1 MLNLFE
7 VVDSQVPNTEN
18 IIVELING
26 KKAYRLVKEG
36 EDLAKQKVL
45 KGRKVKFDII
55 KQSISTRN
63 ITIVSISEGPDL
75 VFQSLKDIGEENNIV
90 EIINGEVLELNDE
103 TIIIFKPTSTIIL
116 YFTILYFI

>member
-116 YFTILYFI
+116 YFTLL

>member
-116 YFTILYFI
+116 YFTLLNFI

>member
-116 YFTILYFI
+116 YFTLLYFI

>member
-7 VVDSQVPNTEN
+7 VVDIQVPNTEN

-103 TIIIFKPTSTIIL
+103 TVIIFKPISTIIL
-116 YFTILYFI
+116 YFTLLYFI

>member
-7 VVDSQVPNTEN
+7 VVDIQVPNTEN

-116 YFTILYFI
+116 YFTLLYFI

>member
-7 VVDSQVPNTEN
+7 VVDIQVPNTEN